1 MESKLAPL
9 VDALKSKKKVCL
21 FTGAGVSTG
30 AGIPDFRSPDTGL
43 YSNLAKLNLPYAE
56 AVFDIDFFKENP
68 KPFYTLAEEL
78 FPGNYAPTKF
88 HYLVRILQEQNLLK
102 RVYTQNIDILDRLA
116 GVKDNFIIEAHGSFA
131 TSRCIHCKK
140 EVSIKKLKVM
150 IKEKKVPTCA
160 HCKGYIKPDITFYG
174 EGLPSKFF
182 ETWDKDRD
190 DVEVALVSG
199 TSLTVYPFASLPS
212 SLDKTCLRVLANRE
226 KVGDLGRRKKD
237 IVVLLDCDEFA
248 ETLADLLGW
257 KDDLE
262 KYYKEGQKKYG
273 KSHAVEDE
281 LEKIDEKLKREAGVE
296 KVDKDRSADHSED
309 EEGLDELINKLKI

>member
-1 MESKLAPL
+1 METKLTPL
-9 VDALKSKKKVCL
+9 VDALKAKKKVCL
-21 FTGAGVSTG
+21 FTGAGVSTA

-78 FPGNYAPTKF
+78 FPGKYAPTKF
-88 HYLVRILQEQNLLK
+88 HYLVRLLQEKSLLK

-116 GVKDNFIIEAHGSFA
+116 GVRDDLIIEAHGSFA
-131 TSRCIHCKK
+131 TSRCIDCKK
-140 EVSIKKLKVM
+140 EVPIEKLKVLM
-150 IKEKKVPTCA
+150 KEKVPTCH

-182 ETWDKDRD
+182 ETWDKDCD
-190 DVEVALVSG
+190 DVDVAIISG

-212 SLDKTCLRVLANRE
+212 SVDKSCLRVLVNRE

-237 IVVLLDCDEFA
+237 TVVLSDCDEFA
-248 ETLADLLGW
+248 ETLASLLGW
-257 KDDLE
+257 KDELD
-262 KYYKEGQKKYG
+262 KYYKEGQRKYG
-273 KSHAVEDE
+273 ASQKPVEDE
-281 LEKIDEKLKREAGVE
+281 LETIDRKLKEEAGVDKSDKGKDANYAKDDEDLE
-296 KVDKDRSADHSED
+296 KMID
-309 EEGLDELINKLKI
+309 KLKI